1 MCTNSEADVIMAAM
15 KEYFIVDKLNL
26 LIQSD
31 ILKSIHHDGK
41 IFLFKH
47 ILDCRRKVD
56 GC

>member
-1 MCTNSEADVIMAAM
+1 MCTHSEADVIMAAM

-26 LIQSD
+26 SIQSD
-31 ILKSIHHDGK
+31 ILKSIRHDGK

-47 ILDCRRKVD
+47 ILNCRRKVD

>member
-26 LIQSD
+26 SIQSD
-31 ILKSIHHDGK
+31 ILKSIRHDGK

-47 ILDCRRKVD
+47 ILNCRRKVD